1 MLSGS
6 YVIPSPHNVTLFHI
20 HGVDWADEKREEKED
35 KSERHCYDN
44 GLICVDSEILCWASL
59 MLSVPLVTEHN
70 PRQYAMF
77 KEIHYCN

>member
-1 MLSGS
+1 MLLSFTYMESIELMRNGKKK
-6 YVIPSPHNVTLFHI
+6 
-20 HGVDWADEKREEKED
+20 DKR
-35 KSERHCYDN
+35 ERHCYDN